1 MTLKDK
7 FNNLVPIEFGGM
19 QEPLL
24 SDCEKIADEFAISFS
39 EWCFM
44 KNVRF
49 FDDTEQGMIFKIDI
63 YKTKYTTKELLEI
76 FKKEKEL

>member
-24 SDCEKIADEFAISFS
+24 SDCEKIAEEFAIIFS
-39 EWCFM
+39 EWCA
-44 KNVRF
+44 NRYV
-49 FDDTEQGMIFKIDI
+49 
-63 YKTKYTTKELLEI
+63 
-76 FKKEKEL
+76 

>member
-24 SDCEKIADEFAISFS
+24 SDCEKIAEEFAIIFS
-39 EWCFM
+39 EWCANRYVKLHSVWCPIFGDQRD
-44 KNVRF
+44 KNNW
-49 FDDTEQGMIFKIDI
+49 
-63 YKTKYTTKELLEI
+63 KTSNELLEI
-76 FKKEKEL
+76 FKKEKGL